1 MVTSANKSKRGHGG
15 REEPAIAETQIIEL
29 NIKWY
34 LIAKREFGLESPFF
48 CPSFRFV
55 CCSCAVSLTFVSD

>member
-1 MVTSANKSKRGHGG
+1 MTSANKSKRAHGG

-48 CPSFRFV
+48 CVPRFALF
-55 CCSCAVSLTFVSD
+55 AVLVLCL